1 MNWKSSVGVASID
14 YMLAVLDDA
23 YQDFSWVIWHEGVRA
38 FDDGDPGALRDIEM
52 VRLEAVK
59 KWVHDTEAQELI
71 RAASAKQLVQ
81 YVHLTRA
88 RVYSE
93 FQLPVNFQWVADRE
107 GLRGEFR
114 TLLGQRNFM
123 GIRDVYCGCQGHNPN
138 ARRLLAAVSNADIEV
153 MVNDL

>member
-1 MNWKSSVGVASID
+1 M
-14 YMLAVLDDA
+14 
-23 YQDFSWVIWHEGVRA
+23 
-38 FDDGDPGALRDIEM
+38 
-52 VRLEAVK
+52 
-59 KWVHDTEAQELI
+59 
-71 RAASAKQLVQ
+71 ASAKQLVQ

-93 FQLPVNFQWVADRE
+93 FQLAVNFQWVADRE
-107 GLRGEFR
+107 GLRGEFG
-114 TLLGQRNFM
+114 TLLGQRNFS